1 MKSLAGLLRADDK
14 RCMRCI
20 GRQAMKTSRRWL
32 YWALPA
38 VLAVGL
44 ITFGRAYASGP
55 FCRGFH
61 GHHGASSSAE
71 VAEHL
76 EHKVE
81 YVLDA
86 VDANDAQRKQAD
98 ALVQKLAPE
107 MFKLMGDGHA
117 LRAELKSALLAEKL
131 DKARIEVLRT
141 RLDTLA
147 DRLVDTGMDGVVS
160 LAEILTPAQR
170 QKVADRLARMHL

>member
-1 MKSLAGLLRADDK
+1 MKSLAGVLRDHD
-14 RCMRCI
+14 

-32 YWALPA
+32 FWALP
-38 VLAVGL
+38 LALAGGL
-44 ITFGRAYASGP
+44 IGFGRAYASGP
-55 FCRGFH
+55 FCGGFH

-71 VAEHL
+71 VAQHLNHKLEHL
-76 EHKVE
+76 
-81 YVLDA
+81 LDA
-86 VDANDAQRKQAD
+86 VDANDAQQKQAD

-107 MFKLMGDGHA
+107 MFKLMNDG
-117 LRAELKSALLAEKL
+117 RAVRGELKTELLAEKL
-131 DKARIEVLRT
+131 DKTRIEALRT

-147 DRLVDTGMDGVVS
+147 DRLVDTGMDGVVA